1 MMFEILALGLFI
13 IWLVYVALLRPSNE
27 EGERRKKKGTSRQD
41 TIKKVCVLTNPSFDR
56 QGTSRE
62 RNNLQR
68 GGMMTRQSVPGQNV
82 VVVRPRTSNGTGDE
96 LIAEEEAICKD
107 CSNNILNSENI
118 LMTKCG
124 CKKAFIHEACA
135 DNQSS
140 CAYCGQ
146 EVRRFPV
153 TLRYA

>member
-1 MMFEILALGLFI
+1 MYLILIDQFIMMFKILALGLFI

-41 TIKKVCVLTNPSFDR
+41 TIKKVCVRTSPSFDR
-56 QGTSRE
+56 PGTSRE

-68 GGMMTRQSVPGQNV
+68 GDIMTRQSVPGQNV
-82 VVVRPRTSNGTGDE
+82 VVVRPRTSNGTTVH
-96 LIAEEEAICKD
+96 LIAEEEAVCKR

-124 CKKAFIHEACA
+124 C
-135 DNQSS
+135 
-140 CAYCGQ
+140 
-146 EVRRFPV
+146 
-153 TLRYA
+153 